1 MTLPKELV
9 EKLACPKCHQA
20 LEYQENNSR
29 LACSGCKLAFM
40 VINDIPVLEIGEAE
54 KLQ

>member
-9 EKLACPKCHQA
+9 EKLACPKCHRA
-20 LEYQENNSR
+20 LDYQENESR
-29 LACSGCKLAFM
+29 LVCSECRLAFRIM
-40 VINDIPVLEIGEAE
+40 NDIPVLEIGEAE

>member
-9 EKLACPKCHQA
+9 EKLACPKCHRA
-20 LEYQENNSR
+20 LDYQEDNSR
-29 LACSGCKLAFM
+29 LVCSGCKLAYKI
-40 VINDIPVLEIGEAE
+40 INDIPVLEIGEAE

>member
-20 LEYQENNSR
+20 LDYQEDNSR
-29 LACSGCKLAFM
+29 LACPGCKLAFKI
-40 VINDIPVLEIGEAE
+40 INDIPVLEIGGAE

>member
-20 LEYQENNSR
+20 LDYQEDKSR
-29 LACSGCKLAFM
+29 LACLGCRLAYKI
-40 VINDIPVLEIGEAE
+40 INDIPVLEISEAE